1 MSGEDV
7 NVKFGGSTGGLDAAA
22 NKAKADIKSVSDTA
36 KQATGTF
43 GALGQKMKGMFAD
56 IKQGFSTG
64 WAQGLQDASEKAK
77 NLGENADI
85 AGVRLGG
92 MAKSMGVVALAA
104 VGISAAIG
112 LVKWGAAFGD
122 AAEQLDKTAQKLNMT
137 ATEVSK
143 WNALA
148 TTAGMSTSSFAS
160 SATRLER
167 AMFAAANGGKAQK
180 AAFDQLGISIDKNS
194 TATGTL
200 LQISDKFKTMENG
213 PKKIAAAMTLMG
225 RSGAEMIPIFNQG
238 SEAIKEQFEL
248 ADQYGAVISESM
260 QAAGLAVDNAMD
272 EMSLGMQGV
281 KNTLFEALA
290 PAIVA
295 TTEFM
300 NDMVKSFIDSY
311 RAGGV
316 VKTTIDIV
324 VGALKVAITATATVI
339 TAFRVMWNAIQG
351 ITTAVVGSAMVMAR
365 VWQDVKS
372 GNLVA
377 AAANAKAGFSAV
389 GKEAVKSWGDAKN
402 AVGDYQKFVKTTW
415 GKGPKGTKPQTGGEL
430 GDLSTGAG
438 KGTGSKKKDTSVED
452 AKRAAEEKRRIAEQ
466 ALRAELEDLDYKQD
480 LAKENYDTVLALE
493 EEKLAKIKAFYGED
507 SREYTKAMRA
517 KTRLEMDHVQDVI
530 RLNREKTKKLE
541 QIAEMRADTERDLLN
556 ISLDAEREHFDAL
569 DSLGNVS
576 NAQRIASRMAFQQ
589 KDQAAQV
596 AHENKIFQIKTQS
609 IKDQIALDG
618 LLEPERAKLLSEL
631 ELLQVEHEGKMLRI
645 AASSS
650 SEIQRINDMAAQQ
663 TADKWRGMI
672 EPIGSAFDGFLQSM
686 WTRSQSFSQGLI
698 QMADQI
704 VGSFISMGVKMAQDW
719 IMREIMKTTATQAQ
733 NGIRVASDATAAAVS
748 STTSAAAG
756 LTQVTTNAAV
766 GASGAFAATA
776 PIPFVGPGLAPG
788 VAAAA
793 MAAILGFG
801 GMIASAAG
809 GYDIPAGVN
818 PMTQLHEKEMVLPAK
833 FAVPLRQMLQG
844 AGPQGGSLGAAAAGA
859 GAAARSEV
867 SSRKSESTFNYQPK
881 HDHMNADLSTLLR
894 KDAAT
899 MRRWIRNE
907 ARNGKMGSMD

>member
-7 NVKFGGSTGGLDAAA
+7 NVKFGGSTSGLDDAA
-22 NKAKADIKSVSDTA
+22 NRAKADIKGVADTA
-36 KQATGTF
+36 KTATGTF
-43 GALGQKMKGMFAD
+43 GALGQKMKNMFSS
-56 IKQGFSTG
+56 IKEGFSTG
-64 WAQGLQDASEKAK
+64 WAQGFKDASEKAQD
-77 NLGENADI
+77 LGANADI

-92 MAKSMGVVALAA
+92 MAKSLGVVAVAA
-104 VGISAAIG
+104 AGVSAAIA
-112 LVKWGAAFGD
+112 LIKWGAAFGD

-137 ATEVSK
+137 ATEVSR

-148 TTAGMSTSSFAS
+148 TTAGMSTASFAS

-180 AAFDQLGISIDKNS
+180 AAFDQLGIAIDKNS

-238 SEAIKEQFEL
+238 SEAIREQFEL
-248 ADQYGAVISESM
+248 ADEYGAVVSESM

-295 TTEFM
+295 VTEFM
-300 NDMVKSFIDSY
+300 NDMIKAFIDSY

-316 VKTTIDIV
+316 VRTAIDIV

-339 TAFRVMWNAIQG
+339 TAFRVMWNTIQG

-365 VWQDVKS
+365 IWEDVKS
-372 GNLVA
+372 GNLTA
-377 AAANAKAGFSAV
+377 AAANAKAGFQTV
-389 GKEAVKSWGDAKN
+389 GKAAMKSWGDAKS
-402 AVGDYQKFVKTTW
+402 AVGDYQKFVQTTW
-415 GKGPKGTKPQTGGEL
+415 GKGPKGAKVQTGGGL
-430 GDLSTGAG
+430 GDLSGVG
-438 KGTGSKKKDTSVED
+438 GGSSKKDTSAAD
-452 AKRAAEEKRRIAEQ
+452 AKRLAEEKRRIAEE
-466 ALRAELEDLDYKQD
+466 ALRMEIEDLDYKQE
-480 LAKENYDTVLALE
+480 LAKENYDEQLRLE

-507 SREYTKAMRA
+507 SREYVKAVRA
-517 KTRLEMDHVQDVI
+517 KSRMEADHAQEVVRLH
-530 RLNREKTKKLE
+530 REKTKKLE
-541 QIAEMRADTERDLLN
+541 QLAEIRAETERDLLA
-556 ISLDAEREHFDAL
+556 LTLEAEREHFDML
-569 DSLGNVS
+569 DSLGQVS
-576 NAQRIASRMAFQQ
+576 NSERIAARLAFQQ
-589 KDQAAQV
+589 QEQAAQV
-596 AHENKIFQIKTQS
+596 AHENKIFQIKSQS
-609 IKDQIALDG
+609 IRDQMALDN
-618 LLEPERAKLLSEL
+618 LLPSERAKLLSDL
-631 ELLQVEHEGKMLRI
+631 EVLQVEHEGKLLRI
-645 AASSS
+645 AAQSSN
-650 SEIQRINDMAAQQ
+650 EIQRINNEAAKA

-686 WTRSQSFSQGLI
+686 WTRSQSFSQGLL

-719 IMREIMKTTATQAQ
+719 VMREIMKTTATQAQ
-733 NGIRVASDATAAAVS
+733 NGIRVASDATASAAS
-748 STTSAAAG
+748 AATSAAAG
-756 LTQVTTNAAV
+756 MTQVTTNAAV

-776 PIPFVGPGLAPG
+776 PIPFIGPGLAPG

-833 FAVPLRQMLQG
+833 FAVPLRQMLSG
-844 AGPQGGSLGAAAAGA
+844 AGPQGGNLGAAAAGA
-859 GAAARSEV
+859 GAAARSEI
-867 SSRKSESTFNYQPK
+867 SSRRSESTFNYQPK
-881 HDHMNADLSTLLR
+881 IDNVNADLSMMLR
-894 KDAAT
+894 KEGAT
-899 MRRWIRNE
+899 MRRWLRNE
-907 ARNGKMGSMD
+907 ARNGKMGSID

>member
-7 NVKFGGSTGGLDAAA
+7 NVKFGGTTTDLDAAS
-22 NKAKADIKSVSDTA
+22 NRAKADIKGVSDTA
-36 KQATGTF
+36 KVATGTF
-43 GALGQKMKGMFAD
+43 GALGSKIKGMFTS
-56 IKQGFSTG
+56 IKEGFSTG
-64 WAQGLQDASEKAK
+64 WAQGLKDASDKAQD
-77 NLGENADI
+77 LGANADI

-92 MAKSMGVVALAA
+92 MAKTMGVVAVAA
-104 VGISAAIG
+104 AGISAAIG

-148 TTAGMSTSSFAS
+148 TTAGMSTQSFAS

-200 LQISDKFKTMENG
+200 LQISDKFKNMENG

-238 SEAIKEQFEL
+238 SEAIREQFEL
-248 ADQYGAVISESM
+248 ADQYGAVVSESM

-300 NDMVKSFIDSY
+300 NDMIKAFIDSY
-311 RAGGV
+311 RAGGA
-316 VKTTIDIV
+316 VKTTINVV

-351 ITTAVVGSAMVMAR
+351 ITTAVVGSAMVMSR
-365 VWQDVKS
+365 IWQDVKS

-377 AAANAKAGFSAV
+377 AAANAKAGFQAV
-389 GKEAVKSWGDAKN
+389 GKEATKSWGAAKN
-402 AVGDYQKFVKTTW
+402 AVGDYQKFVQSTW
-415 GKGPKGTKPQTGGEL
+415 GKGPKGAKPQTGGGL
-430 GDLSTGAG
+430 GDLDAG
-438 KGTGSKKKDTSVED
+438 LGGGGSKKKDTSAAD
-452 AKRAAEEKRRIAEQ
+452 AKRAADEKRRIAEE
-466 ALRAELEDLDYKQD
+466 ALRAEIEDLDYKQD
-480 LAKENYDTVLALE
+480 LAKENYEEQLRLE

-517 KTRLEMDHVQDVI
+517 KTRMEQDHAQDVV
-530 RLNREKTKKLE
+530 RLNREKVKKLE
-541 QIAEMRADTERDLLN
+541 QIAEMRAETERDLLS
-556 ISLDAEREHFDAL
+556 ISLDAEREHFDTL
-569 DSLGNVS
+569 DSLGQVS

-589 KDQAAQV
+589 REQAAQV
-596 AHENKIFQIKTQS
+596 AHENRIFQIKSQS
-609 IKDQIALDG
+609 IKDQIALDN
-618 LLEPERAKLLSEL
+618 LLPSEKAKLLSDL
-631 ELLQVEHEGKMLRI
+631 EILQVEHEGKMLRI
-645 AASSS
+645 AAQSS
-650 SEIQRINDMAAQQ
+650 SEIQRINDMAAKQ

-686 WTRSQSFSQGLI
+686 WTRSQTFSQGLL

-733 NGIRVASDATAAAVS
+733 NGIRVASDATAAATS
-748 STTSAAAG
+748 ATTSAAAG

-776 PIPFVGPGLAPG
+776 PIPFIGPGLAPG

-844 AGPQGGSLGAAAAGA
+844 AGPQSGGLGAAAAGA
-859 GAAARSEV
+859 GAAARSEI
-867 SSRKSESTFNYQPK
+867 SSRRSEQQFNYQPK
-881 HDHMNADLSTLLR
+881 IDNVNADLSTMLR
-894 KDAAT
+894 RDAAT
-899 MRRWIRNE
+899 MRRWLRNE
-907 ARNGKMGSMD
+907 ARNGKMGAIE